1 MRTVALATL
10 FCMIALGCST
20 DRAILESDVFL
31 PEDMVTIR
39 SANIRRAGG
48 ELVGGD
54 FFVGGRVNNAEASMD
69 EVVDYY
75 RSNGHP
81 AQGRSTRHDRTRSP
95 SARSCK
101 LDRNNCGREPAR
113 HTRYFD
119 RSADEVTSVLRSL
132 SPFESSHDEV
142 L

>member
-31 PEDMVTIR
+31 PEDMLTIR

-75 RSNGHP
+75 RSNGWFLQHQTP
-81 AQGRSTRHDRTRSP
+81 GLDFAKADLTKGDRTVTIELVR
-95 SARSCK
+95 RR
-101 LDRNNCGREPAR
+101 LDPANS
-113 HTRYFD
+113 TGTI
-119 RSADEVTSVLRSL
+119 VVL
-132 SPFESSHDEV
+132 SPLTTHASSTEV
-142 L
+142 PMK

>member
-10 FCMIALGCST
+10 FCVIALGCST

-75 RSNGHP
+75 RSNGWFLQRQIP
-81 AQGRSTRHDRTRSP
+81 GLDFSKATLIKGDRTVTIELVRRRLDPANSTGTIVVVSP
-95 SARSCK
+95 LTTHAT
-101 LDRNNCGREPAR
+101 L
-113 HTRYFD
+113 T
-119 RSADEVTSVLRSL
+119 EV
-132 SPFESSHDEV
+132 PMK
-142 L
+142 